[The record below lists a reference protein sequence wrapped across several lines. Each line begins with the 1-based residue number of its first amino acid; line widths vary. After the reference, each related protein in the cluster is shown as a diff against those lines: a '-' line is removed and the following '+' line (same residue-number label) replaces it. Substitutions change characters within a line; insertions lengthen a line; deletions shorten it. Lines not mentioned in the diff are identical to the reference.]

1 MTTKVKDELTPLM
14 KQYWKIKAA
23 NPDSIL
29 LYRMGDFYE
38 TFAEDAKIT
47 SKILG
52 ITLTARGKD
61 EKGSKIAL
69 AGFPWHSL
77 DTYLHKLVKSGYKV
91 AICEQ
96 VEDPSLSKGIV
107 KREVVEIVTPGTT
120 LSDKMLEDGKNN
132 FIASICIYENEVGL
146 SWADASTG
154 AFSVSEVDKMALGE
168 RLRSIEPSEILI
180 QQSDEDGEEN
190 LLNGMSAM
198 VTPLEDWIF
207 SNDYAY
213 ERLTEQ
219 FKTKNLKGFGME
231 KLTVGIKSAG
241 ALLHYLEQNHK
252 ESLRHFTTIT
262 VHNEDSFMGLDQTT
276 VRNLELFEPM
286 MRGTEQSSLL
296 DVINRTKTAMGSRL
310 LRNWLRNP
318 LTEISDIEKRLE
330 VVSFFFSKSNL
341 RDETR
346 EHLGSM
352 NDIERL
358 LSRLSS
364 GRAMPRDLVALRE
377 SLIHIPELKQLLKSV
392 NNKELKSLISQSTD
406 LSKLTELIKSAL
418 NDEPPATKTDGGYIR
433 DGYNEQLDELRSI
446 SSSGKDW
453 IASMQAKERER
464 LGIPSL
470 KIGYNRVF
478 GYYLEVTKMHINK
491 VPEDFIRKQ
500 TLVNSERYITPELKE
515 YEEKVL
521 GAEEKIKALELKLFD
536 EILDKVLDSAGEIQW
551 NADVIARLDVLSTFG
566 LTAESEEWTRP
577 VLEESTRISIKDGR
591 HPVVEELLPP
601 GESFVPNDL
610 EADCHDRQIH
620 LVTGPNMAGKSTYL
634 RQIAIIVLL
643 AQIGSYVPA
652 SEVKMGIVDKL
663 FTRVGASD
671 NLAGGESTFLVEMNE
686 TANILNN
693 ATERSLI
700 LLDEIGRGTSTYDGL
715 SIAWSVTEY
724 LHNNPKVAA
733 KTLFATH
740 YHELAELAE
749 LLPRVHNLNV
759 AVKEYGDKIVF
770 LRKIIPGSSDH
781 SYGIQVAQ
789 LAGLP
794 RSVIERAKEVLW
806 SLEKEYSSLQ
816 KQSVKKESVS
826 EYQIGIF
833 DEKEAKLKDELK
845 ELDLNSMTPLEAMAK
860 LDELKKKWG
869 LEN

>member
-1 MTTKVKDELTPLM
+1 MTVKLKDELTPLM
-14 KQYWKIKAA
+14 KQYWKIKEA

-52 ITLTARGKD
+52 ITLTARGRD

-96 VEDPSLSKGIV
+96 TEDPSLSKGIV

-132 FIASICIYENEVGL
+132 YIASICIYDNEVGL

-154 AFSVSEVDKMALGE
+154 SFSVSEIDKMALKE

-180 QQSDEDGEEN
+180 QESGENGEEN
-190 LLNGMSAM
+190 LLNGISAM
-198 VTPLEDWIF
+198 VTSLEDWIF
-207 SNDYAY
+207 SKDYAY
-213 ERLTEQ
+213 EQLTEQ
-219 FKTKNLKGFGME
+219 FKTKNLKGFGIE
-231 KLTVGIKSAG
+231 DLTVGVKSAG

-252 ESLRHFTTIT
+252 ESLRHFTTIS

-286 MRGTEQSSLL
+286 MSGAQHSSLL

-318 LTEISDIEKRLE
+318 LTEISEIEKRLE
-330 VVSFFFSKSNL
+330 VVSFFSSESYL
-341 RDETR
+341 RDEVR
-346 EHLGSM
+346 KHLGSM

-364 GRAMPRDLVALRE
+364 GRAMPRDLVALKD
-377 SLIHIPELKQLLKSV
+377 SLVHIPELKLLLNSIK
-392 NNKELKSLISQSTD
+392 NKEVKSLIHQSTD

-433 DGYNEQLDELRSI
+433 DGFNEELDELRSI

-453 IASMQAKERER
+453 IASMQVKERKR
-464 LGIPSL
+464 LRIPSL
-470 KIGYNRVF
+470 KIGYNKVF
-478 GYYLEVTKMHINK
+478 GYYLEVTKTHIDK
-491 VPEDFIRKQ
+491 VPDDFIRKQ
-500 TLVNSERYITPELKE
+500 TLVNTERYITPELKE

-521 GAEEKIKALELKLFD
+521 GAEEKIKALELRLFD
-536 EILDKVLDSAGEIQW
+536 EVLDKVLDSAGEIQW
-551 NADVIARLDVLSTFG
+551 NADLIARLDVLSTFG
-566 LTAESEEWTRP
+566 LTAESEQWTRP
-577 VLEESTRISIKDGR
+577 VLEDSDRISIKDGR

-634 RQIAIIVLL
+634 RQIAMIVLL

-686 TANILNN
+686 TAHILNN

-724 LHNNPKVAA
+724 LHNNPTVAA

-749 LLPRVHNLNV
+749 LLPRVYNLNV

-806 SLEKEYSSLQ
+806 ALETQYSSLQ
-816 KQSVKKESVS
+816 KRRVKKESIS

-845 ELDLNSMTPLEAMAK
+845 ELDLNSMKPLEALAK
-860 LDELKKKWG
+860 LDGLKKKWG
-869 LEN
+869 LEK

>member
-132 FIASICIYENEVGL
+132 FIASICVYDNEVGL

-330 VVSFFFSKSNL
+330 VVSFFSSKSNL

-377 SLIHIPELKQLLKSV
+377 SLIHIPELKLLLNSV

>member
-1 MTTKVKDELTPLM
+1 MTVKMKDELTPLM

-52 ITLTARGKD
+52 ITLTARGRD

-96 VEDPSLSKGIV
+96 TEDPSLSKGIV

-132 FIASICIYENEVGL
+132 YIASICIYDNEVGL

-154 AFSVSEVDKMALGE
+154 SFSVSEIDKMALKE

-180 QQSDEDGEEN
+180 QESGENGEEN
-190 LLNGMSAM
+190 LLNGISAM
-198 VTPLEDWIF
+198 VTSLEDWIF
-207 SNDYAY
+207 SKDYAY
-213 ERLTEQ
+213 EQLTEQ
-219 FKTKNLKGFGME
+219 FKTKNLKGFGIE
-231 KLTVGIKSAG
+231 DLTVGVKSAG

-252 ESLRHFTTIT
+252 ESLRHFTTIS

-286 MRGTEQSSLL
+286 MSGAQHSSLL

-318 LTEISDIEKRLE
+318 LTEISEIEKRLE
-330 VVSFFFSKSNL
+330 VVSFFSSESYL
-341 RDETR
+341 RDEVR
-346 EHLGSM
+346 KHLGSM

-364 GRAMPRDLVALRE
+364 GRAMPRDLVALKD
-377 SLIHIPELKQLLKSV
+377 SLVHIPELKLLLNSIK
-392 NNKELKSLISQSTD
+392 NKEVKSLIYQSTD

-433 DGYNEQLDELRSI
+433 DGFNEELDELRSI

-453 IASMQAKERER
+453 IASMQAKERKR
-464 LGIPSL
+464 LRIPSL
-470 KIGYNRVF
+470 KIGYNKVF
-478 GYYLEVTKMHINK
+478 GYYLEVTKTHIDK
-491 VPEDFIRKQ
+491 VPDDFIRKQ
-500 TLVNSERYITPELKE
+500 TLVNTERYITPELKE

-521 GAEEKIKALELKLFD
+521 GAEEKIKALELRLFD
-536 EILDKVLDSAGEIQW
+536 EVLDKVLDSAGEIQW
-551 NADVIARLDVLSTFG
+551 NADLIARLDVLSTFG
-566 LTAESEEWTRP
+566 LTAESEQWTRP
-577 VLEESTRISIKDGR
+577 VLEDSDRISIKDGR

-634 RQIAIIVLL
+634 RQIAMIVLL

-724 LHNNPKVAA
+724 LHNNPTVAA

-749 LLPRVHNLNV
+749 LLPRVYNLNV

-806 SLEKEYSSLQ
+806 ALETQYSSLQ
-816 KQSVKKESVS
+816 KRRVKKESIS

-845 ELDLNSMTPLEAMAK
+845 ELDLNSMTPLEALAK
-860 LDELKKKWG
+860 LDGLKKKWG
-869 LEN
+869 LEK

>member
-1 MTTKVKDELTPLM
+1 MTVKVKDELTPLM

-52 ITLTARGKD
+52 ITLTARGRD

-96 VEDPSLSKGIV
+96 TEDPSLSKGIV

-132 FIASICIYENEVGL
+132 YIASVCIYDNEVGL

-154 AFSVSEVDKMALGE
+154 SFSVSEIDKMALKE

-180 QQSDEDGEEN
+180 QESGENGEEN
-190 LLNGMSAM
+190 LLNGISAM
-198 VTPLEDWIF
+198 VTSLEDWIF
-207 SNDYAY
+207 SKDYAY
-213 ERLTEQ
+213 EQLTEQ
-219 FKTKNLKGFGME
+219 FKTKNLKGFGIE
-231 KLTVGIKSAG
+231 DLTVGVKSAG

-252 ESLRHFTTIT
+252 ESLRHFTTIS

-286 MRGTEQSSLL
+286 MSGAQHSSLL

-318 LTEISDIEKRLE
+318 LTEISEIEKRLE
-330 VVSFFFSKSNL
+330 VVSFFSSESYL
-341 RDETR
+341 RDEVR
-346 EHLGSM
+346 KHLGSM

-364 GRAMPRDLVALRE
+364 GRAMPRDLVALKD
-377 SLIHIPELKQLLKSV
+377 SLVHIPELKLLLNSIK
-392 NNKELKSLISQSTD
+392 NKEVKSLIYQSTD

-433 DGYNEQLDELRSI
+433 DGFNEELDELRSI

-453 IASMQAKERER
+453 IASMQAKERKR
-464 LGIPSL
+464 LRIPSL
-470 KIGYNRVF
+470 KIGYNKVF
-478 GYYLEVTKMHINK
+478 GYYLEVTKTHIDK
-491 VPEDFIRKQ
+491 VPDDFIRKQ
-500 TLVNSERYITPELKE
+500 TLVNTERYITPELKE

-521 GAEEKIKALELKLFD
+521 GAEEKIKALELRLFD
-536 EILDKVLDSAGEIQW
+536 EVLDKVLDSAGEIQW
-551 NADVIARLDVLSTFG
+551 NADLIARLDVLSTFG
-566 LTAESEEWTRP
+566 LTAESEQWTRP
-577 VLEESTRISIKDGR
+577 VLEDSDRISIKDGR

-634 RQIAIIVLL
+634 RQIAMIVLL

-724 LHNNPKVAA
+724 LHNNPTVAA

-749 LLPRVHNLNV
+749 LLPRVYNLNV

-806 SLEKEYSSLQ
+806 ALETQYSSLQ
-816 KQSVKKESVS
+816 KRRVKKESIS

-833 DEKEAKLKDELK
+833 DEKEAKLKEELK
-845 ELDLNSMTPLEAMAK
+845 ALDLNSMTPLEALAK
-860 LDELKKKWG
+860 LDGLKKKWG
-869 LEN
+869 LEK

>member
-132 FIASICIYENEVGL
+132 FIASICVYDNEVGL

-377 SLIHIPELKQLLKSV
+377 SLIHIPELKLLLNSV

-620 LVTGPNMAGKSTYL
+620 IVTGPNMAGKSTYL

>member
-52 ITLTARGKD
+52 ITLTARGRD

-96 VEDPSLSKGIV
+96 TEDPSLSKGIV

-120 LSDKMLEDGKNN
+120 LSDKMHEDGKNN
-132 FIASICIYENEVGL
+132 YIASICIYDNEVGL

-154 AFSVSEVDKMALGE
+154 SFSVSEIDKMALKE

-180 QQSDEDGEEN
+180 QESGENGEEN
-190 LLNGMSAM
+190 LLNGISAM
-198 VTPLEDWIF
+198 VTSLEDWIF
-207 SNDYAY
+207 SKDYAY
-213 ERLTEQ
+213 EQLTEQ
-219 FKTKNLKGFGME
+219 FKTKNLKGFGIE
-231 KLTVGIKSAG
+231 DLTVGVKSAG

-252 ESLRHFTTIT
+252 ESLRHFTTIS

-286 MRGTEQSSLL
+286 MSGAQHSSLL

-318 LTEISDIEKRLE
+318 LTEISEIEKRLE
-330 VVSFFFSKSNL
+330 VVSFFSSESNL
-341 RDETR
+341 RDEVR
-346 EHLGSM
+346 KHLGSM

-364 GRAMPRDLVALRE
+364 GRAMPRDLVALKD
-377 SLIHIPELKQLLKSV
+377 SLVHIPELKLLLNSIK
-392 NNKELKSLISQSTD
+392 NKEVKSLIYQSTD

-433 DGYNEQLDELRSI
+433 DGFNEELDELRSI

-453 IASMQAKERER
+453 IASMQAKERKR
-464 LGIPSL
+464 LRIPSL
-470 KIGYNRVF
+470 KIGYNKVF
-478 GYYLEVTKMHINK
+478 GYYLEVTKTHIDK
-491 VPEDFIRKQ
+491 VPDDFIRKQ
-500 TLVNSERYITPELKE
+500 TLVNTERYITPELKE

-521 GAEEKIKALELKLFD
+521 GAEEKIKALELRLFD
-536 EILDKVLDSAGEIQW
+536 EVLDKVLDSAGEIQW
-551 NADVIARLDVLSTFG
+551 NADLIARLDVLSTFG
-566 LTAESEEWTRP
+566 LTAESEQWTRP
-577 VLEESTRISIKDGR
+577 VLEDSDRISIKDGR

-634 RQIAIIVLL
+634 RQIAMIVLL

-686 TANILNN
+686 TANILNS

-715 SIAWSVTEY
+715 SIAWSVTEF
-724 LHNNPKVAA
+724 LHNNPTVAA

-749 LLPRVHNLNV
+749 LLPRVYNLNV

-806 SLEKEYSSLQ
+806 ALETQYSSLQ
-816 KQSVKKESVS
+816 KRRVKKESIS

-845 ELDLNSMTPLEAMAK
+845 ELDLNSMTPLEALAK
-860 LDELKKKWG
+860 LDGLKKKWG
-869 LEN
+869 LEK

>member
-132 FIASICIYENEVGL
+132 FIASICVYDNEVGL

-377 SLIHIPELKQLLKSV
+377 SLIHIPELKLLLNSV

>member
-1 MTTKVKDELTPLM
+1 MTIKMKDELTPLM

-52 ITLTARGKD
+52 ITLTARGRD

-132 FIASICIYENEVGL
+132 YIASICIYDNEVGL

-154 AFSVSEVDKMALGE
+154 AFSVSEIDKLALKE

-180 QQSDEDGEEN
+180 QESGENGEEN
-190 LLNGMSAM
+190 LLNGISAM
-198 VTPLEDWIF
+198 VTSLEDWIF
-207 SNDYAY
+207 SKDYAY
-213 ERLTEQ
+213 EQLTEQ
-219 FKTKNLKGFGME
+219 FKTKNLKGFGIE
-231 KLTVGIKSAG
+231 DLTVGVKSAG

-252 ESLRHFTTIT
+252 ESLRHFTTIS

-286 MRGTEQSSLL
+286 MSGAQQSSLL

-330 VVSFFFSKSNL
+330 VVSFFSTESDL
-341 RDETR
+341 RDGVR
-346 EHLGSM
+346 ERLGSM

-364 GRAMPRDLVALRE
+364 GRAMPRDLVALKD
-377 SLIHIPELKQLLKSV
+377 SLVHIPELKLLLNSIK
-392 NNKELKSLISQSTD
+392 NKEVKSLIYQSTD

-433 DGYNEQLDELRSI
+433 DGFNEELDELRSI

-453 IASMQAKERER
+453 IASMQAKERKR
-464 LGIPSL
+464 LRIPSL
-470 KIGYNRVF
+470 KIGYNKVF
-478 GYYLEVTKMHINK
+478 GYYLEVTKTHIDK
-491 VPEDFIRKQ
+491 VPDDFIRKQ
-500 TLVNSERYITPELKE
+500 TLVNTERYITPELKE

-521 GAEEKIKALELKLFD
+521 GAEEKIKALELRLFD
-536 EILDKVLDSAGEIQW
+536 EVLDKVLDSAGEIQW
-551 NADVIARLDVLSTFG
+551 NADLIARLDVLSTFG
-566 LTAESEEWTRP
+566 LTAESENWTRP
-577 VLEESTRISIKDGR
+577 VLEDSKRISIKDGR

-610 EADCHDRQIH
+610 
-620 LVTGPNMAGKSTYL
+620 
-634 RQIAIIVLL
+634 
-643 AQIGSYVPA
+643 
-652 SEVKMGIVDKL
+652 
-663 FTRVGASD
+663 
-671 NLAGGESTFLVEMNE
+671 
-686 TANILNN
+686 
-693 ATERSLI
+693 
-700 LLDEIGRGTSTYDGL
+700 
-715 SIAWSVTEY
+715 
-724 LHNNPKVAA
+724 
-733 KTLFATH
+733 
-740 YHELAELAE
+740 
-749 LLPRVHNLNV
+749 
-759 AVKEYGDKIVF
+759 
-770 LRKIIPGSSDH
+770 
-781 SYGIQVAQ
+781 
-789 LAGLP
+789 
-794 RSVIERAKEVLW
+794 
-806 SLEKEYSSLQ
+806 
-816 KQSVKKESVS
+816 
-826 EYQIGIF
+826 
-833 DEKEAKLKDELK
+833 
-845 ELDLNSMTPLEAMAK
+845 
-860 LDELKKKWG
+860 
-869 LEN
+869 

>member
-132 FIASICIYENEVGL
+132 FIASICVYDNEVGL

-330 VVSFFFSKSNL
+330 VVSFFSSKSNL

>member
-14 KQYWKIKAA
+14 KQYWKIKAL

-132 FIASICIYENEVGL
+132 YIASICIIDNEVGL

-154 AFSVSEVDKMALGE
+154 AFSVSETDKMSLNE
-168 RLRSIEPSEILI
+168 RLRSIDPSEILI
-180 QQSDEDGEEN
+180 QQSDGEGDEN
-190 LLNGMSAM
+190 FLNGMSAM
-198 VTPLEDWIF
+198 VTSLEDWIF
-207 SNDYAY
+207 STDYAY
-213 ERLTEQ
+213 EQLTEQ
-219 FKTKNLKGFGME
+219 FKTKNLKGFGIE
-231 KLTVGIKSAG
+231 DLTVGVKSAG

-252 ESLRHFTTIT
+252 ESLRHFTTIS

-286 MRGTEQSSLL
+286 MSGAQQSSLL

-310 LRNWLRNP
+310 LRNWLRSP
-318 LTEISDIEKRLE
+318 LTEINDIEKRLE
-330 VVSFFFSKSNL
+330 VVSFFFGESNL

-346 EHLGSM
+346 ERLGNL

-364 GRAMPRDLVALRE
+364 GRALPRDLVALKQ
-377 SLIHIPELKQLLKSV
+377 SLAHIPELKLLLNSVKS
-392 NNKELKSLISQSTD
+392 KEVKALISQSTD
-406 LSKLTELIKSAL
+406 LSELTGLIKSAL

-433 DGYNEQLDELRSI
+433 DGYDEELDQLRSI

-453 IASMQAKERER
+453 IASMQAKERKR

-470 KIGYNRVF
+470 KIGFNKVF
-478 GYYLEVTKMHINK
+478 GYYLEVTKTHISK

-500 TLVNSERYITPELKE
+500 TLVNTERYITPELKE

-536 EILDKVLDSAGEIQW
+536 KVLDKVLDSAGEIQW

-566 LTAESEEWTRP
+566 LTAESENWTRP
-577 VLEESTRISIKDGR
+577 VFEDSTRISIKDGR
-591 HPVVEELLPP
+591 HPVVEDLLPP

-610 EADCHDRQIH
+610 ETDCRDRQIH

-634 RQIAIIVLL
+634 RQIAMIVLL
-643 AQIGSYVPA
+643 AQIGRFVPA
-652 SEVKMGIVDKL
+652 SKLKMGIVDKL

-686 TANILNN
+686 TANSLNN

-806 SLEKEYSSLQ
+806 ALETQYSSLQ
-816 KQSVKKESVS
+816 KRRVKKESVS

-833 DEKEAKLKDELK
+833 DEKEAKLKEELK
-845 ELDLNSMTPLEAMAK
+845 KIDINSMTPLEAMAK

>member
-1 MTTKVKDELTPLM
+1 MTTKVKDEQTPLM
-14 KQYWKIKAA
+14 KQYWRIKAS

-47 SKILG
+47 SKLLG
-52 ITLTARGKD
+52 ITLTSRGKD

-77 DTYLHKLVKSGYKV
+77 DSHLHKLVKGGYKV

-96 VEDPSLSKGIV
+96 VEDPSMSKGIV
-107 KREVVEIVTPGTT
+107 KREVIEIVTPGTT
-120 LSDKMLEDGKNN
+120 LSDKMLEGGKNN
-132 FIASICIYENEVGL
+132 YIASICIFDNEVGL

-154 AFSVSEVDKMALGE
+154 AFSVSEIDKMSLKE

-180 QQSDEDGEEN
+180 QQSGENGEEN

-198 VTPLEDWIF
+198 VTSLEDWIF
-207 SNDYAY
+207 SQDYAY
-213 ERLTEQ
+213 EQLTEQ
-219 FKTKNLKGFGME
+219 FKTKNLKGFGIE

-252 ESLRHFTTIT
+252 ASLRHFTRIS
-262 VHNEDSFMGLDQTT
+262 VHVEDSFMGLDQTT

-286 MRGTEQSSLL
+286 MGGAQQNSLF

-318 LTEISDIEKRLE
+318 LTEINDIEKRSE
-330 VVSFFFSKSNL
+330 VVSFFSGKSNI
-341 RDETR
+341 RDEVR
-346 EHLGSM
+346 KHLGSM

-364 GRAMPRDLVALRE
+364 GRAMPRDLVALRH
-377 SLIHIPELKQLLKSV
+377 SLVHIPELKLLLNSA
-392 NNKELKSLISQSTD
+392 NNKEVISLISQSTD
-406 LSKLTELIKSAL
+406 MSELTDLIKYAL

-433 DGYNEQLDELRSI
+433 DAYNEELDELRSI

-470 KIGYNRVF
+470 KIGYNKVF
-478 GYYLEVTKMHINK
+478 GYYLEVTKTHIDK
-491 VPEDFIRKQ
+491 VPDDFIRKQ

-521 GAEEKIKALELKLFD
+521 GAEEKIKALELRLFD
-536 EILDKVLDSAGEIQW
+536 EVLDKVLDSAGEIQW
-551 NADVIARLDVLSTFG
+551 NADLIARLDVLSTFG
-566 LTAESEEWTRP
+566 LTAESENWTRP
-577 VLEESTRISIKDGR
+577 VLEDSTRISIKDGR

-634 RQIAIIVLL
+634 RQIAVIVLL

-652 SEVKMGIVDKL
+652 SELRMGIVDKL

-671 NLAGGESTFLVEMNE
+671 NLALGESTFLVEMNE

-724 LHNNPKVAA
+724 LHNNPSVAA

-749 LLPRVHNLNV
+749 LLPRVYNLNV
-759 AVKEYGDKIVF
+759 AVKEYGDKIIF

-794 RSVIERAKEVLW
+794 RSIIDRAKEVLW
-806 SLEKEYSSLQ
+806 ALETQYSSLQ
-816 KQSVKKESVS
+816 KRRVKKESVS

-833 DEKEAKLKDELK
+833 DEKEAKLKEELK

>member
-330 VVSFFFSKSNL
+330 VVSFFSSKSNL

>member
-1 MTTKVKDELTPLM
+1 MTVKMKDELTPLM

-52 ITLTARGKD
+52 ITLTARGRD

-96 VEDPSLSKGIV
+96 TEDPSLSKGIV

-132 FIASICIYENEVGL
+132 YIASICIYDNEVGL

-154 AFSVSEVDKMALGE
+154 AFSVSEIDKMALKE

-180 QQSDEDGEEN
+180 QQSGENGEEH
-190 LLNGMSAM
+190 LLNGISAM
-198 VTPLEDWIF
+198 VTSLEDWIF
-207 SNDYAY
+207 SKDYAY
-213 ERLTEQ
+213 EQLTEQ
-219 FKTKNLKGFGME
+219 FKTKNLKGFGIE
-231 KLTVGIKSAG
+231 DLTVGVKSAG

-252 ESLRHFTTIT
+252 ESLRHFTTIS
-262 VHNEDSFMGLDQTT
+262 VHNEDSFMRLDQTT

-286 MRGTEQSSLL
+286 MSGAQHSSLL

-318 LTEISDIEKRLE
+318 LTKISEIEKRLE
-330 VVSFFFSKSNL
+330 VVSFFSSESNL
-341 RDETR
+341 RDEVR
-346 EHLGSM
+346 KHLGSM

-364 GRAMPRDLVALRE
+364 GRAMPRDLVALKD
-377 SLIHIPELKQLLKSV
+377 SLVHIPELKLMLKSIK
-392 NNKELKSLISQSTD
+392 NKEVKSLIYQSTD
-406 LSKLTELIKSAL
+406 LNKLTELIKSAL

-433 DGYNEQLDELRSI
+433 DGFNEELDELRSI

-464 LGIPSL
+464 LRIPSL
-470 KIGYNRVF
+470 KIGYNKVF
-478 GYYLEVTKMHINK
+478 GYYLEVTKTHIDK
-491 VPEDFIRKQ
+491 VPDDFIRKQ

-521 GAEEKIKALELKLFD
+521 GAEEKIKALELRLFD
-536 EILDKVLDSAGEIQW
+536 EVLDKVLDSAGEIQW
-551 NADVIARLDVLSTFG
+551 NCDLIARLDVLSTFG
-566 LTAESEEWTRP
+566 LTAESEQWTRP
-577 VLEESTRISIKDGR
+577 LLEDSDRISIKDGR

-634 RQIAIIVLL
+634 RQIAMIVLL

-724 LHNNPKVAA
+724 LHNNPTVAA

-770 LRKIIPGSSDH
+770 LRKIIPGSADH

-806 SLEKEYSSLQ
+806 SLETQYSSLQ
-816 KQSVKKESVS
+816 KRRVKKESVS

-833 DEKEAKLKDELK
+833 DEKEAKLKKELK
-845 ELDLNSMTPLEAMAK
+845 ELDLNSMTPLEALAK
-860 LDELKKKWG
+860 LDELKRKWG
-869 LEN
+869 LEK

>member
-1 MTTKVKDELTPLM
+1 MTVKVKDELTPLM

-52 ITLTARGKD
+52 ITLTARGRD

-96 VEDPSLSKGIV
+96 TEDASLSKGIV

-132 FIASICIYENEVGL
+132 YIASICIYDNEVGL

-154 AFSVSEVDKMALGE
+154 AFSVSEIDRMALKE

-180 QQSDEDGEEN
+180 QQSGENGEEN
-190 LLNGMSAM
+190 LLNGISAM
-198 VTPLEDWIF
+198 VTSLEDWIF
-207 SNDYAY
+207 SKDYAY
-213 ERLTEQ
+213 EQLTEQ
-219 FKTKNLKGFGME
+219 FKTKNLKGFGIE
-231 KLTVGIKSAG
+231 DLTVGVKSAG

-252 ESLRHFTTIT
+252 ESLRHFTTIS
-262 VHNEDSFMGLDQTT
+262 VHSEDSFMGLDQTT

-286 MRGTEQSSLL
+286 MSGEHHSSLL
-296 DVINRTKTAMGSRL
+296 DVINKTKTAMGSRL

-318 LTEISDIEKRLE
+318 LTEISEIEKRLE
-330 VVSFFFSKSNL
+330 VVSFFASESTM
-341 RDETR
+341 RDEVR
-346 EHLGSM
+346 KRLGSM

-364 GRAMPRDLVALRE
+364 GRALPRDLVALKA
-377 SLIHIPELKQLLKSV
+377 SLAHIPELRLMLNSIG
-392 NNKELKSLISQSTD
+392 NKEVNSLISQMTD

-433 DGYNEQLDELRSI
+433 DGFNEELDELRSI

-453 IASMQAKERER
+453 IASMQAKERKR
-464 LGIPSL
+464 LRIPSL
-470 KIGYNRVF
+470 KIGYNKVF
-478 GYYLEVTKMHINK
+478 GYYLEVTKTHMDK
-491 VPEDFIRKQ
+491 VPDDFIRKQ
-500 TLVNSERYITPELKE
+500 TLVNTERYITPELKE

-521 GAEEKIKALELKLFD
+521 GAEEKIKTLELRLFD
-536 EILDKVLDSAGEIQW
+536 EVLDRVLESAGEIQW
-551 NADVIARLDVLSTFG
+551 NADLIARLDVLSTFG
-566 LTAESEEWTRP
+566 LTAESEQWTRP
-577 VLEESTRISIKDGR
+577 VLEDSTRISIKDGR

-634 RQIAIIVLL
+634 RQIAMIVLL

-652 SEVKMGIVDKL
+652 SDVKMGIVDKL

-770 LRKIIPGSSDH
+770 LRKIIPGLT
-781 SYGIQVAQ
+781 IVTEFR
-789 LAGLP
+789 L
-794 RSVIERAKEVLW
+794 
-806 SLEKEYSSLQ
+806 
-816 KQSVKKESVS
+816 
-826 EYQIGIF
+826 
-833 DEKEAKLKDELK
+833 
-845 ELDLNSMTPLEAMAK
+845 LN
-860 LDELKKKWG
+860 
-869 LEN
+869 